1 MILFKKRKVALALGG
16 GSARGFANIGVL
28 KVLERHKVPI
38 DTLIGSSIGGLIGA
52 SRSLGMSL
60 EEMEEAALK
69 FTWQDITDV
78 TMPKL
83 AIMKGEKLAKTVER
97 FTDHKTFSDCSI
109 PLAITATDIENGDE
123 ILFTSGN
130 MQKIIQ
136 ASCSWPGFF
145 PPVEVDGKFL
155 SDGGVRNSV
164 PVKWA
169 KKLGATFTI
178 AVKLGFA
185 PQKIK
190 ADNILQMMIQSIQI
204 MGEELDKYQSMQAN
218 IIIEPDLKGINQ
230 LDFDKTREIIL
241 SGEIAA
247 EREIKK
253 IKRLLRI

>member
-1 MILFKKRKVALALGG
+1 MALFKKRKVALALGG

-28 KVLERHKVPI
+28 KVLKRHKVPI
-38 DTLIGSSIGGLIGA
+38 DLLIGSSIGGLIGG
-52 SRSLGMSL
+52 SLSLGMSL

-69 FTWQDITDV
+69 FKWQDITDV
-78 TMPKL
+78 TMPRL
-83 AIMKGEKLAKTVER
+83 AIMKGEKLAKVVEK
-97 FTDHKTFSDCSI
+97 FTDHKTFTDCSI
-109 PLAITATDIENGDE
+109 PLAITATDIESGDE

-145 PPVEVDGKFL
+145 PPIEVDGRFL
-155 SDGGVRNSV
+155 SDGGVRNSI

-190 ADNILQMMIQSIQI
+190 ADNIFQMMVQSIQI
-204 MGEELDKYQSMQAN
+204 MGEELDKYQSMQAD

-230 LDFDKTREIIL
+230 LDFDKSGEIIL
-241 SGEIAA
+241 SGEVAA

-253 IKRLLRI
+253 IKRILRI